1 MKQRQPILLVCVF
14 AVVCVLSGLA
24 LVYTK
29 HESRKLFVELEKLTH
44 ERDELN
50 IEWGQLQ
57 IEQSTWAQHAR
68 IEQVATEDLSQ
79 QADTRHLRTAKI
91 TAHRGTILD
100 RNGEPLAIST
110 PVDSI
115 WVNPRQF
122 APAVDRIPQLART
135 LGVDS
140 QMLMRRVTRS
150 MDKEFLY
157 LKRHLS
163 PEQAQEVLDLGL
175 PGVSVQREYRRY
187 YPASEVTGHLVGF
200 TNIDDEGQEGLELAF
215 NHWLAGESG
224 AKRVLKDRLG
234 RAIENVASIRPPR
247 HGKDLRTS
255 IDLRLQYL
263 AYRALKGAIKLH
275 DARSGSIVVLDVHT
289 GEVLA
294 MVNQP
299 TYNPNDRSQFAA
311 ERYRNR
317 AVTDIFE
324 PGSSIKPLVIAAALE
339 SGQYQ
344 PSSIVDTAPGF
355 IDIGAKRIEDTRN
368 LGRISLTTILA
379 RSSNVGITKLA
390 MTLQPDLLWET
401 MTRFGLGELTNSSFP
416 GESAGMLTHYS
427 NWRPISQATL
437 AYGYGV
443 SVTPLQLAQAYAAI
457 GNGGQLMP
465 VTLMAGSGTAEPR
478 RILSEDTA
486 DAVRRML
493 EEVVRPG
500 GTGTKVAVEGYRVAG
515 KTGTAWK
522 FATGGYSED
531 KYISIFAGLAPASN
545 PRLATVVVIDE
556 PGGELYYGSD
566 VAAPVFADVM
576 SESLRLLAVAPD
588 AAAPR
593 DPGSVVQAVAA
604 RAESR

>member
-1 MKQRQPILLVCVF
+1 MRRG
-14 AVVCVLSGLA
+14 AE
-24 LVYTK
+24 TK
-29 HESRKLFVELEKLTH
+29 
-44 ERDELN
+44 
-50 IEWGQLQ
+50 
-57 IEQSTWAQHAR
+57 
-68 IEQVATEDLSQ
+68 Q
-79 QADTRHLRTAKI
+79 QAARRFTGRVTLVIVFFGLVAASLVARAVHLQVLDTDFLTRQADSRHLRTEKI
-91 TAHRGTILD
+91 SAHRGTITD

-115 WVNPRQF
+115 WANPKQF
-122 APAVDRIPQLART
+122 APAIDSVPQLARA

-140 QMLMRRVTRS
+140 QMLMRRITRS

-157 LKRHLS
+157 LKRHLN
-163 PEQAQEVLDLGL
+163 PEQAAEVLALKL
-175 PGVSVQREYRRY
+175 PGINAQREYRRY

-234 RAIENVASIRPPR
+234 RSIENVASIRPPH

-263 AYRALKGAIKLH
+263 SYRTLKSAIKTH
-275 DARSGSIVVLDVHT
+275 NARSGSIVVLDVKT

-299 TYNPNDRSQFAA
+299 TYNPNDRSQFSA

-317 AVTDIFE
+317 AITDIFE
-324 PGSSIKPLVIAAALE
+324 PGSSLKPLVVAAALE
-339 SGQYQ
+339 SGQYL
-344 PSSIVDTAPGF
+344 PTSIVDTAPGF
-355 IDIGAKRIEDTRN
+355 VVVGPKRIEDTRN
-368 LGRISLTTILA
+368 LGRVSLTTILA

-390 MTLQPDLLWET
+390 MTLQPDQLWET
-401 MTRFGLGELTNSSFP
+401 MTQFGLGELTTSGFP

-437 AYGYGV
+437 AYGYGI

-457 GNGGQLMP
+457 GDHGRMRPISLVALEQPADGAQ
-465 VTLMAGSGTAEPR
+465 VIGES
-478 RILSEDTA
+478 TA

-500 GTGTKVAVEGYRVAG
+500 GTGNKAAIDGYRVAG

-522 FATGGYSED
+522 FATGGYSQD
-531 KYISIFAGLAPASN
+531 KYISIFAGLAPASD
-545 PRLATVVVIDE
+545 PQLAAVVVIDE

-576 SESLRLLAVAPD
+576 SESLRLLAVSPD
-588 AAAPR
+588 AMPAR
-593 DPGSVVQAVAA
+593 DPSSLLQAMATQ
-604 RAESR
+604 AERE

>member
-1 MKQRQPILLVCVF
+1 MKRGAETKQQTARRFTGRVSLVAVFFAILAVSLVAR
-14 AVVCVLSGLA
+14 AVHLQVLD
-24 LVYTK
+24 K
-29 HESRKLFVELEKLTH
+29 DF
-44 ERDELN
+44 LN
-50 IEWGQLQ
+50 E
-57 IEQSTWAQHAR
+57 
-68 IEQVATEDLSQ
+68 

-275 DARSGSIVVLDVHT
+275 NARSGSIVVLDVHT

-339 SGQYQ
+339 SGQYR

-465 VTLMAGSGTAEPR
+465 VTLMAGGGTAEAR
-478 RILSEDTA
+478 RILSADTA
-486 DAVRRML
+486 DSVRRML

-500 GTGTKVAVEGYRVAG
+500 GTGTKAAVEGYRVAG

-588 AAAPR
+588 AATPR

-604 RAESR
+604 RSESQ

>member
-1 MKQRQPILLVCVF
+1 MRRG
-14 AVVCVLSGLA
+14 AE
-24 LVYTK
+24 TK
-29 HESRKLFVELEKLTH
+29 
-44 ERDELN
+44 
-50 IEWGQLQ
+50 
-57 IEQSTWAQHAR
+57 
-68 IEQVATEDLSQ
+68 Q
-79 QADTRHLRTAKI
+79 QAARRFTGRVTLVIVFFGLVAASLVARAVHLQVLDTDFLTKQADSRHLRTEKI
-91 TAHRGTILD
+91 SAHRGTITD

-115 WVNPRQF
+115 RANPKQF
-122 APAVDRIPQLART
+122 APAIDSVPQLARA

-140 QMLMRRVTRS
+140 QMLMRRITRS

-157 LKRHLS
+157 LKRHLN
-163 PEQAQEVLDLGL
+163 PEQAGEVLALKL
-175 PGVSVQREYRRY
+175 PGINAQREYRRY

-200 TNIDDEGQEGLELAF
+200 TNIDDAGQEGLELAF

-234 RAIENVASIRPPR
+234 RSIENVASIRPPH
-247 HGKDLRTS
+247 HGKELRTS

-263 AYRALKGAIKLH
+263 SYRTLKSAIKTH
-275 DARSGSIVVLDVHT
+275 NARSGSIVVLDVKT

-299 TYNPNDRSQFAA
+299 TYNPNDRSQLSA

-317 AVTDIFE
+317 AITDIFE
-324 PGSSIKPLVIAAALE
+324 PGSSLKPLVVAAALE
-339 SGQYQ
+339 SGHYR
-344 PSSIVDTAPGF
+344 PTSTIDTAPGF
-355 IDIGAKRIEDTRN
+355 VVVGPKKIEDTRN
-368 LGRISLTTILA
+368 LGVVSLTTILA

-390 MTLQPDLLWET
+390 MTLQPDQLWET
-401 MTRFGLGELTNSSFP
+401 MTQFGLGELTTSGFP

-437 AYGYGV
+437 EYGYGI

-457 GNGGQLMP
+457 GDHGRMRPISLVALEQPADGAQII
-465 VTLMAGSGTAEPR
+465 GES
-478 RILSEDTA
+478 TA

-500 GTGTKVAVEGYRVAG
+500 GTGNKAAIDGYRVAG

-522 FATGGYSED
+522 FATGGYSQD
-531 KYISIFAGLAPASN
+531 KYISIFAGLAPASD
-545 PRLATVVVIDE
+545 PQLAAVVVIDE

-576 SESLRLLAVAPD
+576 SESLRLLAVSPD
-588 AAAPR
+588 AMPAR
-593 DPGSVVQAVAA
+593 DASSVLQAMATQ
-604 RAESR
+604 AERE